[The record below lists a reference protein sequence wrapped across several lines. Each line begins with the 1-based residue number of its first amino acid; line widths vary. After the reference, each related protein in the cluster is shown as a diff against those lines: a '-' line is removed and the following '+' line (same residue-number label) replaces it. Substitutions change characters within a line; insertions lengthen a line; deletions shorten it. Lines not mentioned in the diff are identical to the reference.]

1 MLRNRLAWLAGL
13 GLAVGCAS
21 NPVAAPTPAPS
32 AAQPA
37 ARPTQSAARPQSA
50 AVPVAPSPAIV
61 DSLLAA
67 KQYED
72 LAEAVRLAA
81 DSAADERVL
90 DQLAEMHP
98 SDSGADAEGELP
110 ARWDIDVATWGDHER
125 VRWYLDFFTGPGR
138 ERMQIWIDRL
148 PRYEPMIRA
157 KLTAAD
163 MPADLVYLAL
173 IESGF
178 SNTAVSRARAV
189 GMWQFMRPTG
199 IHYGLRVD
207 RWVDER
213 RDPVQ
218 ATDAAVRFL
227 SDLYDRFGSLYL
239 AAAAYNAGG
248 GKISGSLRKMG
259 IQPASSVGAD
269 PEADTEAEEAE
280 EEIGFSDADFFKL
293 YDGRYIRRETK
304 DYVPKLIAAA
314 LIAKEPRR
322 YGFRPPLPVEPFPM
336 DSIVVDGMTGLDVV
350 ARLADTTLTAIRELN
365 PQYLRLTTP
374 PATRSTVRL
383 PAGKT
388 ATVAA
393 RYDQLDDSERISFR
407 LHTARKGQT
416 VESVAAAY
424 GVPASLIY
432 EANPDLRGGKLRTGR
447 ELVVP
452 VGGEAAVAVAREMAR
467 PEPAASRSG
476 GRYHKV
482 RSGETLSGIARRYRL
497 STAQLK
503 RMNGLSSS
511 TVRVGQRLRVGGGT
525 SHAATAV
532 RIASSTDAERR
543 AHAKGDADAARP
555 AKARTHKVRRG
566 DTLSSI
572 ASRYGVSTS
581 AIKSA
586 NRMGSSKVLA
596 GQTLKIPAK
605 G

>member
-1 MLRNRLAWLAGL
+1 
-13 GLAVGCAS
+13 
-21 NPVAAPTPAPS
+21 
-32 AAQPA
+32 
-37 ARPTQSAARPQSA
+37 
-50 AVPVAPSPAIV
+50 
-61 DSLLAA
+61 
-67 KQYED
+67 
-72 LAEAVRLAA
+72 
-81 DSAADERVL
+81 
-90 DQLAEMHP
+90 
-98 SDSGADAEGELP
+98 
-110 ARWDIDVATWGDHER
+110 
-125 VRWYLDFFTGPGR
+125 
-138 ERMQIWIDRL
+138 
-148 PRYEPMIRA
+148 
-157 KLTAAD
+157 
-163 MPADLVYLAL
+163 
-173 IESGF
+173 
-178 SNTAVSRARAV
+178 
-189 GMWQFMRPTG
+189 MWQFMRPTG

-248 GKISGSLRKMG
+248 GKISGSLRRMG
-259 IQPASSVGAD
+259 IQPASSVGSEPDGAD
-269 PEADTEAEEAE
+269 EADADAEDEDE
-280 EEIGFSDADFFKL
+280 LTFSDADFFKL

-322 YGFRPPLPVEPFPM
+322 YGFRPALPVEPFPL
-336 DSIVVDGMTGLDVV
+336 DSIVVDGMTGLDVI

-383 PAGKT
+383 PAGKSRE
-388 ATVAA
+388 VAA
-393 RYDQLDDSERISFR
+393 LYGALDDSARISFR

-424 GVPASLIY
+424 GVPATLIY

-467 PEPAASRSG
+467 PEPVSARSGG
-476 GRYHKV
+476 GRYHRVK
-482 RSGETLSGIARRYRL
+482 RGETLSGIARRYRL

-503 RMNGLSSS
+503 RMSGLSSS
-511 TVRVGQRLRVGGGT
+511 TVRTGQRLRVGGS

-532 RIASSTDAERR
+532 RIASSADAAERR
-543 AHAKGDADAARP
+543 SHAKGGGSDAAR
-555 AKARTHKVRRG
+555 AATRTHKVRKG
-566 DTLSSI
+566 DTLTGI
-572 ASRYGVSTS
+572 AQRYGVSTS

-586 NRMGSSKVLA
+586 NRMSGSTVKV
-596 GQTLKIPAK
+596 GQTLRIPAK
-605 G
+605 L

>member
-1 MLRNRLAWLAGL
+1 
-13 GLAVGCAS
+13 
-21 NPVAAPTPAPS
+21 
-32 AAQPA
+32 
-37 ARPTQSAARPQSA
+37 
-50 AVPVAPSPAIV
+50 
-61 DSLLAA
+61 
-67 KQYED
+67 
-72 LAEAVRLAA
+72 
-81 DSAADERVL
+81 
-90 DQLAEMHP
+90 
-98 SDSGADAEGELP
+98 
-110 ARWDIDVATWGDHER
+110 
-125 VRWYLDFFTGPGR
+125 
-138 ERMQIWIDRL
+138 
-148 PRYEPMIRA
+148 
-157 KLTAAD
+157 
-163 MPADLVYLAL
+163 VYLAL

-269 PEADTEAEEAE
+269 PDAEADAEEAE
-280 EEIGFSDADFFKL
+280 EEVGFSDADFFKL

-322 YGFRPPLPVEPFPM
+322 YGFRPPLPVEPFPL

-383 PAGKT
+383 PAGKSGTVT
-388 ATVAA
+388 ALYE
-393 RYDQLDDSERISFR
+393 RLDDSERISFR

-447 ELVVP
+447 EVVVP

-467 PEPAASRSG
+467 PEPAAARSG

-503 RMNGLSSS
+503 RMNGMSSN
-511 TVRVGQRLRVGGGT
+511 TVRTGQRLRVGG
-525 SHAATAV
+525 SSNAATAT
-532 RIASSTDAERR
+532 RIASSADAERR
-543 AHAKGDADAARP
+543 SHAKGGGSESARS
-555 AKARTHKVRRG
+555 ATRTHKVRKG
-566 DTLSSI
+566 DTLSGI

-586 NRMGSSKVLA
+586 NRMSGSTVKV
-596 GQTLKIPAK
+596 GQSLKIPAK